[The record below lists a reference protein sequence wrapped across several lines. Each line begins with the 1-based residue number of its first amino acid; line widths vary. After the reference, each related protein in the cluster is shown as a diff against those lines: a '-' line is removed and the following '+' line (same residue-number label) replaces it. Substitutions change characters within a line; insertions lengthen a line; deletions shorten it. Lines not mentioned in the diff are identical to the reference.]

1 MKIEVSGKD
10 DYVIFLNRPY
20 LGNVNFSQKEE
31 LISFIK
37 DFILKLKR
45 HLCLRGF
52 YKIKVFP
59 QDKVGIFLE
68 LLKLDDMDL
77 SNNLDLRI
85 IVMQDEKFFFETD
98 DYDLIK
104 NYNDKRYFEGH
115 FYCVVDDYF
124 DEIIEKVEFGRFI
137 YGKEVINLLNNG
149 IVL

>member
-10 DYVIFLNRPY
+10 DYVIFLNRSY
-20 LGNVNFSQKEE
+20 LRNVNFSEKDDV
-31 LISFIK
+31 IIFIK
-37 DFILKLKR
+37 DFLLKLKSY
-45 HLCLRGF
+45 LCLRGF
-52 YKIKVFP
+52 YKVKVFP
-59 QDKVGIFLE
+59 QDKIGMFLE

-85 IVMQDEKFFFETD
+85 IVMQEEKFFFETD

-104 NYNDKRYFEGH
+104 NCNNKRYYEGH

-124 DEIIEKVEFGRFI
+124 DELLEKVEFGRFI
-137 YGKEVINLLNNG
+137 YGKEVINLLNKG